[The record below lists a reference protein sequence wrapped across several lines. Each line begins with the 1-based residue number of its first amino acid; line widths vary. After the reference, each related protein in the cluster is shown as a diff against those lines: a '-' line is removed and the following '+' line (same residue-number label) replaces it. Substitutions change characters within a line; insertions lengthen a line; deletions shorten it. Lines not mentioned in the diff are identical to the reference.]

1 MSTIDRV
8 KENFILH
15 WGEMG
20 SLWGINRTMAQIHA
34 LLFIS
39 DGPLSANEIMDELQ
53 ISRGNV
59 SMALRELIAWGIASR
74 VHIKGERREYYTTEK
89 DVWTM
94 FRIIARE
101 RKKREVDPTISV
113 LRDSVNKLNE
123 LPNVDGQYERQ
134 QIQSLLDFFETG
146 VQVYEELER
155 QNPNSVLKLLGT
167 ALKVKRS
174 LSLGN

>member
-1 MSTIDRV
+1 MNTQDEIKDR
-8 KENFILH
+8 FILH

-20 SLWGINRTMAQIHA
+20 SLWGINRTMAQVHA

-39 DGPLSANEIMDELQ
+39 DEPLCANDIMDELQ

-89 DVWTM
+89 DVWNM

-113 LRDSVNKLNE
+113 LRESVAQLNE
-123 LPNVDGQYERQ
+123 LSESEAQYEREQ
-134 QIQSLLDFFETG
+134 LQNLLEFFETG
-146 VQVYEELER
+146 VKVYSELEA
-155 QNPNSVLKLLGT
+155 QNPNSILKLLGT
-167 ALKVKRS
+167 ALRIKKAIS
-174 LSLGN
+174 